1 VDGPAAGAAGDS
13 RLGEPAPQTG
23 FREAWFRSQDDLP
36 LYWRDYGDPAGRE
49 LPVLCLTGL
58 TRNAKD
64 YHDLALRLSGRGRV
78 LVPDYR
84 GRGRSARDPDW
95 RNYRPETYL
104 ADVLDLLTVAGVHR
118 VVVVGTSMGG
128 LLAMGLAAYRPTALA
143 GAILNDVGPEIAGDG
158 YKRIKDYVGTNRP
171 VADWPAAVA
180 DMQRLFPTLALGTPE
195 KCLRIAHATYRRG
208 PDGLLHY
215 DWDVA
220 LARGLSSDSARLPDL
235 WPLFRA
241 FGDRPVLAI
250 RGALSDVLSQA
261 TFERMAM
268 EKPDLMQAL
277 VPDVGHVPALD
288 EPEAEAAIDEFLAR
302 V

>member
-1 VDGPAAGAAGDS
+1 MEAATAGAVGDP
-13 RLGEPAPQTG
+13 RLGDPAPETG

-36 LYWRDYGDPAGRE
+36 LYWRDYGDPGGRE

-58 TRNAKD
+58 TRNARD
-64 YHDLALRLSGRGRV
+64 YHDLALRLSGRRRV

-84 GRGRSARDPDW
+84 GRGRSARDADW

-128 LLAMGLAAYRPTALA
+128 LLAMGLAVYRPTALA

-158 YKRIKDYVGTNRP
+158 YKRIKDYVGTDRP
-171 VADWPAAVA
+171 VADWPAAIA
-180 DMQRLFPTLALGTPE
+180 DMQRLFPTSAQSTAEKSLRVAPGTN
-195 KCLRIAHATYRRG
+195 RRG
-208 PDGLLHY
+208 PDGLLHF

-220 LARGLSSDSARLPDL
+220 LARGLSTDSARLPDL

-250 RGALSDVLSQA
+250 RGALSDVLTQA
-261 TFERMAM
+261 TFERMAR
-268 EKPDLMQAL
+268 EKPDLMQVL

-288 EPEAEAAIDEFLAR
+288 EPEAETAIDEFLAR

>member
-1 VDGPAAGAAGDS
+1 VDGPAAGAAGDW
-13 RLGEPAPQTG
+13 RRGEPAPETG

-36 LYWRDYGDPAGRE
+36 LYWRDYGDPAGQE
-49 LPVLCLTGL
+49 LPALCLTGL

-64 YHDLALRLSGRGRV
+64 YHDLALRLSGRRRV

-118 VVVVGTSMGG
+118 AVVIGTSMGG
-128 LLAMGLAAYRPTALA
+128 LLAMGLAAYRPTALV
-143 GAILNDVGPEIAGDG
+143 GAILNDVGPEIVGDG

-180 DMQRLFPTLALGTPE
+180 DMQRLFPTLARSSRE

-250 RGALSDVLSQA
+250 RGALSDVLTQA
-261 TFERMAM
+261 TFERMAR

-288 EPEAEAAIDEFLAR
+288 EPEAETAIDEFLAR

>member
-1 VDGPAAGAAGDS
+1 VDGPADGVAGAP
-13 RLGEPAPQTG
+13 RLGDPVPDTG

-36 LYWRDYGDPAGRE
+36 LYCRDYGDPAAPA

-64 YHDLALRLSGRGRV
+64 YHDLALRLSRRRRV
-78 LVPDYR
+78 LVADYR

-104 ADVLDLLTVAGVHR
+104 ADVLDLLTIAGIHR
-118 VVVVGTSMGG
+118 VVVIGTSMGG
-128 LLAMGLAAYRPTALA
+128 LLAMGLAAYRPTALV
-143 GAILNDVGPEIAGDG
+143 GAVLNDVGPEIAGDG
-158 YKRIKDYVGTNRP
+158 YKRIKEYVGTNRP
-171 VADWPAAVA
+171 VADWAEAVD
-180 DMQRLFPTLALGTPE
+180 DMRRLFPTLALGSPE
-195 KCLRIAHATYRRG
+195 KCLRIAQATYRRG

-220 LARGLSSDSARLPDL
+220 LARGLSADSARLPDL

-250 RGALSDVLSQA
+250 RGALSDVLTQA
-261 TFERMAM
+261 TFERMAR
-268 EKPDLMQAL
+268 EKPDLVQAL
-277 VPDVGHVPALD
+277 VPNVGHVPALD
-288 EPEAEAAIDEFLAR
+288 EPEAETAIDDFLAR